1 MNKKENVINFEINP
15 SIPKLRL
22 NLDSNDF
29 NFIKHEFTQNLKWF
43 EDEFDEILGSKTHNI
58 TEIDIELAFEILDRL
73 SETINK
79 YRDKGLL
86 LELVSTLNNIEKKYP
101 EFF

>member
-22 NLDSNDF
+22 NLDF

-43 EDEFDEILGSKTHNI
+43 EDEVDEILGSKTHNI
-58 TEIDIELAFEILDRL
+58 TEIDVKLAFAILDRL

-86 LELVSTLNNIEKKYP
+86 LELLTTLDNIEKKFP
-101 EFF
+101 EYF

>member
-22 NLDSNDF
+22 NLDF

-43 EDEFDEILGSKTHNI
+43 EDEVDEILGSKTHNI
-58 TEIDIELAFEILDRL
+58 TEIDIEIAFEILDHL

-86 LELVSTLNNIEKKYP
+86 FELVSTLNNIEKRYP

>member
-1 MNKKENVINFEINP
+1 MNKKETVINFEIDP

-22 NLDSNDF
+22 NLDFDDF
-29 NFIKHEFTQNLKWF
+29 NFIKHEFTQKLKWF
-43 EDEFDEILGSKTHNI
+43 EDEFDEILGLKTHNI

-86 LELVSTLNNIEKKYP
+86 LELVSTLKNIEKKYP